1 MSDERAPVDRLLDLA
16 LFAPIGVLTAL
27 RDELPRFSQQGR
39 QVVQN
44 RIVLARF
51 IGQMA
56 VQQGQ
61 REVAKRL
68 DARRAAPV
76 VETSAVETAAQAD
89 QMRGASASVEAADGA
104 PSAADLPIAGYESL
118 PALNVVQRLATLH
131 PEEVELVRQFEQ
143 AHRARRTI
151 LAKID
156 QLQGR

>member
-1 MSDERAPVDRLLDLA
+1 MSDERAPVERLLDLA
-16 LFAPIGVLTAL
+16 VFAPIGMLTAL
-27 RDELPRFSQQGR
+27 RDELPKFSQQGR

-68 DARRAAPV
+68 EARRTAPP
-76 VETSAVETAAQAD
+76 VETTAVEAVEPAD
-89 QMRGASASVEAADGA
+89 QVKGGSVPGGADADA

-118 PALNVVQRLATLH
+118 PALNVVQRLATLL

>member
-1 MSDERAPVDRLLDLA
+1 MSDEKAPVERLLDLA
-16 LFAPIGVLTAL
+16 LFAPIGMLTAL
-27 RDELPRFSQQGR
+27 REELPKFSQQGR

-61 REVAKRL
+61 REVARRL
-68 DARRAAPV
+68 EARRTVPP
-76 VETSAVETAAQAD
+76 VETTAYEAAEPAD
-89 QMRGASASVEAADGA
+89 QVRGASVSAPTGA

-131 PEEVELVRQFEQ
+131 PDEVELVRQFEQ
-143 AHRARRTI
+143 ANRARRTI

-156 QLQGR
+156 QLQGP